1 MHTEGGW
8 SGGERKMK
16 RERGWRVCEL
26 AGVRVVADDMDD
38 RGRAVW
44 GRGRVFV
51 CFSVAPQVQKDFSF
65 LPL

>member
-1 MHTEGGW
+1 MHTEGGL

-26 AGVRVVADDMDD
+26 AGVRVVADGMETGGE
-38 RGRAVW
+38 RCGGA
-44 GRGRVFV
+44 GEFFV
-51 CFSVAPQVQKDFSF
+51 CVSVAPQVQKDFSF